1 MNNLNSNDQ
10 MSNAQLIQ
18 RGLELTT
25 QAAHADSAGDYQKAL
40 KLYTLGVEAFL
51 GVLRSKNSLQIF
63 KQKLTIVY

>member
-1 MNNLNSNDQ
+1 

-25 QAAHADSAGDYQKAL
+25 QAANADSQGDYPKAL

-51 GVLRSKNSLQIF
+51 GVLRSKMCSLI
-63 KQKLTIVY
+63 LVSMLRI